1 MKYSTK
7 YLHMILYVFCLS
19 IMTYQLY
26 EGTKKYL
33 SKPVATKVFSKEV
46 ELPYISVCH
55 IKEELKLK
63 TVKTNENDPGKALQ
77 HRHFYI

>member
-19 IMTYQLY
+19 IMAYQLY

-63 TVKTNENDPGKALQ
+63 TVKTNENDQGM
-77 HRHFYI
+77 HYN